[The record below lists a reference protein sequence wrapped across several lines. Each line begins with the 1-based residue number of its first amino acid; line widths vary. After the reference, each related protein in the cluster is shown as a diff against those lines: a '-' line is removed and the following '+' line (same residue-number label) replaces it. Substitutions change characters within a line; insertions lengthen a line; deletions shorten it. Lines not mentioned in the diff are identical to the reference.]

1 MRRKR
6 RYRLIE
12 TPINNILTEAAKGL
26 VRWAQNQITR
36 PEFADNEM
44 LKTFEDELQTIK
56 FVFSCIKPVFVNHGD
71 RFIRPTFYID
81 LDDIDRERELL
92 ERSLIEYIGDWLE
105 SNASKMYHIYKS
117 RLDVEILGSYSYDDS
132 DNENKN
138 FAVDFDE
145 EGGLDTKTNSTIKS
159 KSRSI
164 SGREKLK
171 SWTNTQHNRIFKQLI
186 NEITETITFIN
197 WSDIWEGDY

>member
-1 MRRKR
+1 MRRKN
-6 RYRLIE
+6 RYRIADLRIM
-12 TPINNILTEAAKGL
+12 NILGTCATGL
-26 VRWAQNQITR
+26 KSWAEGQLNR
-36 PEFADNEM
+36 PEFAENEM
-44 LKTFEDELQTIK
+44 LQTFTDNTQIAFFLD
-56 FVFSCIKPVFVNHGD
+56 SCLKPVFINHAD
-71 RFIRPTFYID
+71 RYIRPVFYSD
-81 LDDIDRERELL
+81 LPTIQEELDQL
-92 ERSLIEYIGDWLE
+92 NYSVEDYIYNWLI
-105 SNASKMYHIYKS
+105 SNASKIYHIYKS

-186 NEITETITFIN
+186 NEITETITFISWN
-197 WSDIWEGDY
+197 DIWEGE